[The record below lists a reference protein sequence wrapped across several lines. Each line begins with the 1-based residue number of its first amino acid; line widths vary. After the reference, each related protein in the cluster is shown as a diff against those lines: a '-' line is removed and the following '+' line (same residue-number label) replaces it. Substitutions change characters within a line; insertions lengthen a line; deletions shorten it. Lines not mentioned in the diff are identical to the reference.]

1 MMRQVNVFEAKT
13 HFSKLLERVE
23 AGEEIIVARSGKPV
37 ARLVKLESATP
48 TKRKPGRLKGRI
60 KGAASLLEP
69 DVELETAFS
78 ADTSSRK
85 PNEVFVGHTHP
96 AVVAGR

>member
-1 MMRQVNVFEAKT
+1 MRQVNVFEAKT

-23 AGEEIIVARSGKPV
+23 TGEEIIVARSGKPV
-37 ARLVKLESATP
+37 ARLVKLEGSTP

-69 DVELETAFS
+69 DPELERVFS
-78 ADTSSRK
+78 ADNLEPKTQ
-85 PNEVFVGHTHP
+85 
-96 AVVAGR
+96 